1 MKKIVII
8 FMLAML
14 SLNIYASVKGTTL
27 NGYLFARTKEQMVK
41 LVEYVRN
48 NNKKE
53 FIKYIKELQI
63 TGEGGALDGGLEV
76 EIVDSSQGL
85 VQIRLVGRTETVWT
99 VTEAIN
105 RE

>member
-14 SLNIYASVKGTTL
+14 SLNSYTSVKGTTL
-27 NGYLFARTKEQMVK
+27 NGYLFARTKKQMVK